1 MLVTLILILNQLTGI
16 NFIVFSS
23 GLIIAPLTSSLP
35 VIHATNFLLLGVN
48 FGATIVTMFFI
59 DKWGRKKVLFLGL
72 TIALVSMLGLVVV
85 YALPIV
91 EYSYLVV
98 IGLLTTCIAGLAFGP
113 SGVIITLINEILPNR
128 VRIVGIFI
136 AGMISMLFSFYFIGY
151 FLRVGENYSYSLMF
165 LILFIGTCF
174 YYWIVKRFIP
184 ETAGKTLEEIEADFD

>member
-23 GLIIAPLTSSLP
+23 GLIIAPLTSSLS

-48 FGATIVTMFFI
+48 FGATIITMFFI
-59 DKWGRKKVLFLGL
+59 DRWGRKRVLFLGL
-72 TIALVSMLGLVVV
+72 KIALASILGLVVV
-85 YALPIV
+85 YSLPIMQ
-91 EYSYLVV
+91 YNYLIV

-113 SGVIITLINEILPNR
+113 SGVIITLINEMLPNR

-165 LILFIGTCF
+165 LILFVSSSF
-174 YYWIVKRFIP
+174 YFWVVKRFIP
-184 ETAGKTLEEIEADFD
+184 ETSRKTLEEIESSFD